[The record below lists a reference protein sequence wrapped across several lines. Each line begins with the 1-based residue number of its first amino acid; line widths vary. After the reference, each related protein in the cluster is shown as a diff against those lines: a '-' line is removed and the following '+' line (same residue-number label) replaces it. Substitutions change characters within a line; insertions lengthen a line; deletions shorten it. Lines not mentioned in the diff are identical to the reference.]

1 VPASVQTVKQET
13 IQKVATKPE
22 SITPVSNEKP
32 LPAPTVTIK
41 PTVKEAAPPATT
53 TPGKQESGQK
63 IESKIETIAP
73 TNSPKPA
80 VAQTVDAKAKESN
93 TALTAPAEK
102 QGLIQK
108 VKAKFE

>member
-1 VPASVQTVKQET
+1 MIGSVLTGKET
-13 IQKVATKPE
+13 IQKVETKPE
-22 SITPVSNEKP
+22 LLTPVSNEKP
-32 LPAPTVTIK
+32 LPAPTFTIK

-53 TPGKQESGQK
+53 TLRKQESGQK
-63 IESKIETIAP
+63 IETKIETIAP

-80 VAQTVDAKAKESN
+80 VAQILDAKSKDSN
-93 TALTAPAEK
+93 TAPAAPAEK

>member
-1 VPASVQTVKQET
+1 MIGSVLTGKDT

-22 SITPVSNEKP
+22 LLTSVSNEKP
-32 LPAPTVTIK
+32 QPAPTVEVK

-53 TPGKQESGQK
+53 TLGKQESGQK

-73 TNSPKPA
+73 TNIPKPA
-80 VAQTVDAKAKESN
+80 VAQTVDAKSKESK
-93 TALTAPAEK
+93 TASAAPTEK
-102 QGLIQK
+102 QGLIQQ